1 MISKIYNY
9 HKNRNNYII
18 DYKEFRDFVKEKLD
32 STHHHKTFELFES
45 LGYNDITEMKK
56 KNKEYLNE
64 CKKKN
69 DECERTH
76 NFNILCEKESDTDEK
91 HI

>member
-1 MISKIYNY
+1 
-9 HKNRNNYII
+9 
-18 DYKEFRDFVKEKLD
+18 
-32 STHHHKTFELFES
+32 
-45 LGYNDITEMKK
+45 MKK

-69 DECERTH
+69 DECERTY
-76 NFNILCEKESDTDEK
+76 NFNILCEKETDTDEK